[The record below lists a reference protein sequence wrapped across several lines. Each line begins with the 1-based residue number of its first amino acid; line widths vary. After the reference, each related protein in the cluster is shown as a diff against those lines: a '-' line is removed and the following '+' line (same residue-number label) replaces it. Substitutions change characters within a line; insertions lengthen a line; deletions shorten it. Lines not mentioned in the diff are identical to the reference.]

1 MKKQFGLPLMLA
13 SALAFSACS
22 SDDVAENGAP
32 NGSYDFTKGGYMAVN
47 INLPSKSGGAFK
59 GANDDFN
66 DGLPSEYAVKKATL
80 VLFEKATS
88 TTPEGDATFHSIY
101 NLGDISMAMDGTSQI
116 TSTVKVV
123 ANADDNAQGKTLF
136 GLVILNGS
144 DALVDVA
151 AKKINNVTLTA
162 ATPDT
167 TGTKFS
173 ELATSITDGDA
184 SSYYSTTHGILM
196 MNAPLATQQGGG
208 SKPTSA
214 DAGIATLVN
223 VTENVYGTR
232 EEAIAKTAANFYVE
246 RALAKVTFNG
256 SNKTIQGNDI
266 TLDGSPQKDVMPW
279 VVENWNLDVTNT
291 KSFFVHNMKGIDNT
305 LKTEYTLAGLSAGVT
320 LPQPYRFIGSE
331 PVRTG
336 DPKYRTYWG
345 IDPNYSSYTA
355 ADFETKAAGATINGE
370 LGAENPQYCFENT
383 FNVANQNQN
392 QTTRAIVKVKLN
404 NGNDFYVFNGDKSK
418 LYSLDGCKKRIKGD
432 IANLK
437 NVHDWIV
444 KNLDPTKTYDITA
457 TGNATVTLRNVAT
470 TYSTDARVEVE
481 TFTVKIPAAQT
492 KTGAADVT
500 YTLDA
505 HDVSDLNAALKNN
518 VTRYEGGIA
527 YYPIRIKHFGNE
539 LTPWNNYH
547 KTKNTTGHKA
557 TAGDVYG
564 LTAEA
569 DKAPARFL
577 GRYGVLRNNWYELE
591 VNNITGIGEPRIPQV
606 PTTSD
611 PDDELKQFI
620 SVNINI
626 LSWAKRVQK
635 EDL

>member
-59 GANDDFN
+59 GANDNFN

-151 AKKINNVTLTA
+151 AQKINNVTLTA
-162 ATPDT
+162 GT

-184 SSYYSTTHGILM
+184 SSYYSTSDGFLM

-208 SKPTSA
+208 TKPTSV
-214 DAGIATLVN
+214 DAGIATLVD
-223 VTENVYGTR
+223 VTSNVYGTR

-266 TLDGSPQKDVMPW
+266 TLDGFSQKDLMPW
-279 VVENWNLDVTNT
+279 SVEKWNLDVTNT

-305 LKTEYTLAGLSAGVT
+305 LKTEYTLGGGVTGVT

-331 PVRTG
+331 LVRTG

-345 IDPNYSSYTA
+345 IDPNYSSYIA
-355 ADFETKAAGATINGE
+355 ADFETKAAGADIDGE
-370 LGAENPQYCFENT
+370 LGAEHPQYCFENT
-383 FNVANQNQN
+383 FDVANQNQN

-418 LYSLDGCKKRIKGD
+418 LYSLDVCKKRIKGD
-432 IANLK
+432 IANLE
-437 NVHDWIV
+437 NVHNWIV
-444 KNLDPTKTYDITA
+444 ANLDPTKTYDITA
-457 TGNATVTLRNVAT
+457 TGNATVTLKNAAT
-470 TYSTDARVEVE
+470 YDDDARVEVE
-481 TFTVKIPAAQT
+481 TFTVKIAATQS
-492 KTGAADVT
+492 ADGTEKT
-500 YTLDA
+500 YTLA
-505 HDVSDLNAALKNN
+505 AGDVSDLNTALKNN
-518 VTRYEGGIA
+518 VTKYAGGIA

-547 KTKNTTGHKA
+547 KTTNTTGHKA
-557 TAGDVYG
+557 TAGDVYD
-564 LTAEA
+564 LNNSAKQA
-569 DKAPARFL
+569 KSPANFL

-591 VNNITGIGEPRIPQV
+591 VNSITGIGEPRIPQV
-606 PTTSD
+606 PTTND

>member
-59 GANDDFN
+59 GVGDDHTNDKFN

-80 VLFEKATS
+80 VLFKKATG
-88 TTPEGDATFHSIY
+88 TGVTEGDATFHSIY
-101 NLGDISMAMDGTSQI
+101 DLGDISMAMDGTQQI

-123 ANADDNAQGKTLF
+123 AQADDDAQDKELL

-144 DALVDVA
+144 STLVDVA
-151 AKKINNVTLTA
+151 SKKINDKTLTVG
-162 ATPDT
+162 T
-167 TGTKFS
+167 TTFS
-173 ELATSITDGDA
+173 DLATSITDGNA
-184 SSYYSTTHGILM
+184 SSYYSTTDGILM

-208 SKPTSA
+208 SEPTSA
-214 DAGIATLVN
+214 GAGIATLVD
-223 VTENVYGTR
+223 VTKYVYGTK

-246 RALAKVTFNG
+246 RALAKVTFNYSKG
-256 SNKTIQGNDI
+256 EIKGTDV
-266 TLDGSPQKDVMPW
+266 TLDGTTQTNVMPW
-279 VVENWNLDVTNT
+279 SVENWNLDVTNK
-291 KSFFVHNMKGIDNT
+291 KSYFVHNMTGVNNT
-305 LKTEYTLAGLSAGVT
+305 LFTDYTVNKVAI
-320 LPQPYRFIGSE
+320 PKKYRFVGES
-331 PVRTG
+331 PVRDT
-336 DPKYRTYWG
+336 DLKYRTYWG
-345 IDPNYSSYTA
+345 VDPNYDTYKA
-355 ADFETKAAGATINGE
+355 EFETKAADADIDGE
-370 LGAENPQYCFENT
+370 LGAEKPQYCFENT
-383 FNVANQNQN
+383 FNVGNQNQD

-418 LYSLDGCKKRIKGD
+418 LYTEDGCKKRIMGD

-444 KNLDPTKTYDITA
+444 ANLKAGETYDITA
-457 TGNATVTLRNVAT
+457 NATVTLKNVAT
-470 TYSTDARVEVE
+470 TYSPDARVKVE

-500 YTLDA
+500 YTLA
-505 HDVSDLNAALKNN
+505 ANDVADLNAALKNN
-518 VTRYEGGIA
+518 VTKYEGGIA

-547 KTKNTTGHKA
+547 ETENAGGHQAK
-557 TAGDVYG
+557 AGDVYG
-564 LTAEA
+564 WTDNQ
-569 DKAPARFL
+569 DKATARFL

-591 VNNITGIGEPRIPQV
+591 VSSITGIGEPRVPQV
-606 PTTSD
+606 TSD
-611 PDDELKQFI
+611 PDDEMKQFI

>member
-47 INLPSKSGGAFK
+47 INLPSKSAGAFK
-59 GANDDFN
+59 GVNDDFN

-88 TTPEGDATFHSIY
+88 SKEGDATFHSIY
-101 NLGDISMAMDGTSQI
+101 DLGNISMEMDGSTQI

-123 ANADDNAQGKTLF
+123 KQAHDNAQGKNLL

-144 DALVDVA
+144 NTLVDVA
-151 AKKINNVTLTA
+151 GESINGVNLTS
-162 ATPDT
+162 T
-167 TGTKFS
+167 TKFS
-173 ELATSITDGDA
+173 ELVKSVTNGDA
-184 SSYYSTTHGILM
+184 SNYYSATDGFLM
-196 MNAPLATQQGGG
+196 MNAPLATQQGGATTV
-208 SKPTSA
+208 TSA
-214 DAGIATLVN
+214 DAGIATLVD
-223 VTENVYGTR
+223 VTSNVYGTK
-232 EEAIAKTAANFYVE
+232 EEALAKTAANFYVE

-256 SNKTIQGNDI
+256 SKGQIKGTDV
-266 TLDGSPQKDVMPW
+266 TLDGISQTNVMHW
-279 VVENWNLDVTNT
+279 SVENWNLDVTNK
-291 KSFFVHNMKGIDNT
+291 KSYFVHNMTGVNNT
-305 LKTEYTLAGLSAGVT
+305 LQTDYTVNGAAIAA
-320 LPQPYRFIGSE
+320 PFRFIGNTA
-331 PVRTG
+331 VRTT
-336 DPKYRTYWG
+336 DAKYRTYWG
-345 IDPNYSSYTA
+345 VDPNYESYVP
-355 ADFETKAAGATINGE
+355 ADFETKDADADINGE
-370 LGAENPQYCFENT
+370 LGAEKPQYCFENT

-392 QTTRAIVKVKLN
+392 QTTRAMVKVKLN

-418 LYSLDGCKKRIKGD
+418 LYSFDGCVKRIKGD

-444 KNLDPTKTYDITA
+444 ANLKAGETYDITA
-457 TGNATVTLRNVAT
+457 TGNADVTLNN
-470 TYSTDARVEVE
+470 STDYTTSAMVKV
-481 TFTVKIPAAQT
+481 TNFSVKITATQS
-492 KTGAADVT
+492 ADGTEKT
-500 YTLDA
+500 YTLGA
-505 HDVSDLNAALKNN
+505 TDVSDLNAALKNN
-518 VTRYEGGIA
+518 VTKYEGGIA

-547 KTKNTTGHKA
+547 KTTNAGGHKA
-557 TAGDVYG
+557 IAGDVYG
-564 LTAEA
+564 LTAETA
-569 DKAPARFL
+569 NAPARFL

-591 VNNITGIGEPRIPQV
+591 VNSITGIGEPRIPQV

>member
-47 INLPSKSGGAFK
+47 INLPSKNGGAFK
-59 GANDDFN
+59 GVNDKLD

-80 VLFEKATS
+80 VLFEKATDTS
-88 TTPEGDATFHSIY
+88 APEGDATFHSIY
-101 NLGDISMAMDGTSQI
+101 NLGDISMSMDGTSQI

-123 ANADDNAQGKTLF
+123 AKADDNAQGKTLLGF
-136 GLVILNGS
+136 VILNGGNT
-144 DALVDVA
+144 LVDVTN
-151 AKKINNVTLTA
+151 KKINNLSLA
-162 ATPDT
+162 
-167 TGTKFS
+167 GTKFS
-173 ELATSITDGDA
+173 QLVESVTNGNAN
-184 SSYYSTTHGILM
+184 SYYSASDGFLM
-196 MNAPLATQQGGG
+196 MNAPLAKSKGGITA
-208 SKPTSA
+208 PTS

-223 VTENVYGTR
+223 VTNNVYGTR

-246 RALAKVTFNG
+246 RALAKVTFNA

-266 TLDGSPQKDVMPW
+266 TLDGIPQQNTMTW
-279 VVENWNLDVTNT
+279 SVEKWNLDVTNT

-305 LKTEYTLAGLSAGVT
+305 LNTEYTDNGTPIPNS
-320 LPQPYRFIGSE
+320 YRFIGSD
-331 PVRTG
+331 PVRAT
-336 DPKYRTYWG
+336 DLQYRTYWG
-345 IDPNYSSYTA
+345 IDPNYSSYV
-355 ADFETKAAGATINGE
+355 ADFDTKAADATIDGE
-370 LGAENPQYCFENT
+370 LGAEHPQYCFENT
-383 FNVANQNQN
+383 FDVANQNQN

-418 LYSLDGCKKRIKGD
+418 LYSEDGCKKRIKGD
-432 IANLK
+432 IANLQ
-437 NVHDWIV
+437 NVHKWIV
-444 KNLDPTKTYDITA
+444 ANLKAGETYDITA
-457 TGNATVTLRNVAT
+457 TGNADVTLDN
-470 TYSTDARVEVE
+470 STDYTTSAKVKV
-481 TFTVKIPAAQT
+481 TNFSVKITATQS
-492 KTGAADVT
+492 ADGKEKT
-500 YTLDA
+500 YTLA
-505 HDVSDLNAALKNN
+505 ANDVSDLNAVLKNN
-518 VTRYEGGIA
+518 VTKYENGIA

-539 LTPWNNYH
+539 LTPWNNY
-547 KTKNTTGHKA
+547 NATTNAGGHQAK
-557 TAGDVYG
+557 AGDVYG
-564 LTAEA
+564 LTAEPT
-569 DKAPARFL
+569 KAPARFL

-591 VNNITGIGEPRIPQV
+591 VNSITGIGEPRIPQV

>member
-47 INLPSKSGGAFK
+47 INLPSKSAGAFK
-59 GANDDFN
+59 GVNDDFN

-88 TTPEGDATFHSIY
+88 SKEGDATFHSIY
-101 NLGDISMAMDGTSQI
+101 DLGNISMEMDGSTQI

-123 ANADDNAQGKTLF
+123 KQAHDNAQGKNLL

-144 DALVDVA
+144 KTLVDVA
-151 AKKINNVTLTA
+151 GESINGVNLTS
-162 ATPDT
+162 T
-167 TGTKFS
+167 TKFS
-173 ELATSITDGDA
+173 ELVKSVTNGDA
-184 SSYYSTTHGILM
+184 SNYYSATDGFLM
-196 MNAPLATQQGGG
+196 MNAPLATQQGGAT
-208 SKPTSA
+208 PVTSPDA
-214 DAGIATLVN
+214 DIATLVD
-223 VTENVYGTR
+223 VTSNVYGTK
-232 EEAIAKTAANFYVE
+232 EEALAKTAANFYVE

-256 SNKTIQGNDI
+256 SKGQIKGTDV
-266 TLDGSPQKDVMPW
+266 TLDGISQTNVMHW
-279 VVENWNLDVTNT
+279 SVENWNLDVTNK
-291 KSFFVHNMKGIDNT
+291 KSYFVHNMTGVNNT
-305 LKTEYTLAGLSAGVT
+305 LQTDYTVNGAAIAA
-320 LPQPYRFIGSE
+320 PFRFIGNTA
-331 PVRTG
+331 VRTT
-336 DPKYRTYWG
+336 DAKYRTYWG
-345 IDPNYSSYTA
+345 VDPNYESYVP
-355 ADFETKAAGATINGE
+355 ADFETKAADADINGE
-370 LGAENPQYCFENT
+370 LGAEKPQYCFENT

-392 QTTRAIVKVKLN
+392 QTTRAMVKVKLN

-418 LYSLDGCKKRIKGD
+418 LYSFDGCVKRIKGD

-444 KNLDPTKTYDITA
+444 ANLKAGETYDITA
-457 TGNATVTLRNVAT
+457 TGNADVTLNN
-470 TYSTDARVEVE
+470 STDYTTSAMVKV
-481 TFTVKIPAAQT
+481 TNFSVKITATQS
-492 KTGAADVT
+492 ADGTEKT
-500 YTLDA
+500 YTLGA
-505 HDVSDLNAALKNN
+505 TDVSDLNAALKNN
-518 VTRYEGGIA
+518 VTKYEGGIA

-539 LTPWNNYH
+539 LTPWNNYNA
-547 KTKNTTGHKA
+547 TTNATGHKA
-557 TAGDVYG
+557 NAGDVYG
-564 LTAEA
+564 LTA
-569 DKAPARFL
+569 DPTKAAARFL

-591 VNNITGIGEPRIPQV
+591 VNSITGIGEPRIPQV

>member
-59 GANDDFN
+59 GTNDNFN

-88 TTPEGDATFHSIY
+88 TTTEGDATFHSIY
-101 NLGDISMAMDGTSQI
+101 DLGEISMAMDGTTTQI

-123 ANADDNAQGKTLF
+123 ANANDNAQGKTLL

-144 DALVDVA
+144 STLVDVA
-151 AKKINNVTLTA
+151 HKKINGIDLTA
-162 ATPDT
+162 T
-167 TGTKFS
+167 TKFS
-173 ELATSITDGDA
+173 KLVESQTDGNA
-184 SSYYSTTHGILM
+184 SSYYSTTDGFLM

-208 SKPTSA
+208 TKPTSV

-223 VTENVYGTR
+223 VTDNVYGTR

-246 RALAKVTFNG
+246 RALAKVTFNASST

-266 TLDGSPQKDVMPW
+266 TLDGRPQQNVMPW
-279 VVENWNLDVTNT
+279 SVENWNLDVTNK
-291 KSFFVHNMKGIDNT
+291 KSYFVHNMKGIDNT
-305 LKTEYTLAGLSAGVT
+305 LKTEYTIGGVALAA
-320 LPQPYRFIGSE
+320 PYRFIGSD
-331 PVRTG
+331 PVRATAT
-336 DPKYRTYWG
+336 DLKYRTYWG
-345 IDPNYSSYTA
+345 IDPNYSSYA
-355 ADFETKAAGATINGE
+355 ADFDTKAADDTIGGE
-370 LGAENPQYCFENT
+370 FGAENPQYCFENT
-383 FNVANQNQN
+383 FDVNNQNQN

-418 LYSLDGCKKRIKGD
+418 LYSFDGCVKRIKGD

-444 KNLDPTKTYDITA
+444 ANLKAGETYDITA
-457 TGNATVTLRNVAT
+457 TGNADVTLNN
-470 TYSTDARVEVE
+470 STDYTTSAMVKV
-481 TFTVKIPAAQT
+481 TNFSVKITATQS
-492 KTGAADVT
+492 ADGTEKT
-500 YTLDA
+500 YTLGA
-505 HDVSDLNAALKNN
+505 TDVADLNAALKNN
-518 VTRYEGGIA
+518 VTKYEGGIA

-539 LTPWNNYH
+539 LTPWNNQS
-547 KTKNTTGHKA
+547 TSNTGGHKA

-564 LTAEA
+564 WTADN
-569 DKAPARFL
+569 DKATANFL

-591 VNNITGIGEPRIPQV
+591 VNSITGIGEPRIPQV

>member
-22 SDDVAENGAP
+22 SDDVAENGP
-32 NGSYDFTKGGYMAVN
+32 TNGSYDFTKGGYMAVN

-59 GANDDFN
+59 GANDNFN

-88 TTPEGDATFHSIY
+88 TTPDGDATFHSIY

-151 AKKINNVTLTA
+151 ANKINNVTLTA
-162 ATPDT
+162 GT

-184 SSYYSTTHGILM
+184 SSYYSTSDGFLM
-196 MNAPLATQQGGG
+196 MNAPLAIQQGGG
-208 SKPTSA
+208 TKPTST

-223 VTENVYGTR
+223 VTDNVYGTR

-246 RALAKVTFNG
+246 RALAKVTFNASSA

-266 TLDGSPQKDVMPW
+266 TLDGTSQKDSMPW
-279 VVENWNLDVTNT
+279 IVENWNLDVTNT

-305 LKTEYTLAGLSAGVT
+305 LKTEYTLAGLSGGVT
-320 LPQPYRFIGSE
+320 LSQPYRFIGSE

-355 ADFETKAAGATINGE
+355 ADFETKAADADIDGE
-370 LGAENPQYCFENT
+370 LGAEHPQYCFENT
-383 FNVANQNQN
+383 FDVANQNQN

-418 LYSLDGCKKRIKGD
+418 LYSEDGCKKRIKGD
-432 IANLK
+432 IANLQ
-437 NVHDWIV
+437 NVHKWIV
-444 KNLDPTKTYDITA
+444 ANLDPTKTYDITA
-457 TGNATVTLRNVAT
+457 TGNATVTLKNAT
-470 TYSTDARVEVE
+470 TYDDDARVEVE
-481 TFTVKIPAAQT
+481 TFTVKIAATQS
-492 KTGAADVT
+492 ADGTEKT
-500 YTLDA
+500 YTLA
-505 HDVSDLNAALKNN
+505 AGDVSDLNTALKNN
-518 VTRYEGGIA
+518 VTKYAGGIA

-547 KTKNTTGHKA
+547 KTTNTTGHKA
-557 TAGDVYG
+557 IAGDVYG
-564 LTAEA
+564 LTAENA
-569 DKAPARFL
+569 KAPARFL

-591 VNNITGIGEPRIPQV
+591 VNSITGIGEPRIPQV
-606 PTTSD
+606 PTTND

>member
-47 INLPSKSGGAFK
+47 INLPSKSAGAFK
-59 GANDDFN
+59 GVNDDFN

-88 TTPEGDATFHSIY
+88 SKEGDATFHSIY
-101 NLGDISMAMDGTSQI
+101 DLGNISMEMDGSTQI

-123 ANADDNAQGKTLF
+123 KQAHDNAQGKNLL

-144 DALVDVA
+144 NTLVDVA
-151 AKKINNVTLTA
+151 GESINGVNLTS
-162 ATPDT
+162 T
-167 TGTKFS
+167 TKFS
-173 ELATSITDGDA
+173 ELVKSVTNGDA
-184 SSYYSTTHGILM
+184 SNYYSATDGFLM
-196 MNAPLATQQGGG
+196 MNAPLATQQGGATTV
-208 SKPTSA
+208 TSV
-214 DAGIATLVN
+214 DAGITTLVD
-223 VTENVYGTR
+223 VTSNVYGTK
-232 EEAIAKTAANFYVE
+232 EEALAKTAANFYVE

-256 SNKTIQGNDI
+256 SKGQIKGTDV
-266 TLDGSPQKDVMPW
+266 TLDGISQTNVMHW
-279 VVENWNLDVTNT
+279 SVENWNLDVTNK
-291 KSFFVHNMKGIDNT
+291 KSYFVHNMTGVNNT
-305 LKTEYTLAGLSAGVT
+305 LQTDYTVNGAAIAA
-320 LPQPYRFIGSE
+320 PFRFIGNTA
-331 PVRTG
+331 VRTT
-336 DPKYRTYWG
+336 DAKYRTYWG
-345 IDPNYSSYTA
+345 VDPNYESYVP
-355 ADFETKAAGATINGE
+355 ADFETKAADAVINGE
-370 LGAENPQYCFENT
+370 LGAEKPQYCFENT

-392 QTTRAIVKVKLN
+392 QTTRAMVKVKLN

-418 LYSLDGCKKRIKGD
+418 LYSFDGCVKRIKGD

-444 KNLDPTKTYDITA
+444 ANLKAGETYDITA
-457 TGNATVTLRNVAT
+457 TGNADVTLNN
-470 TYSTDARVEVE
+470 STDYTTSAMVKV
-481 TFTVKIPAAQT
+481 TNFSVKITATQS
-492 KTGAADVT
+492 ADGTEKT
-500 YTLDA
+500 YTLGA
-505 HDVSDLNAALKNN
+505 TDVSDLNAALKNN
-518 VTRYEGGIA
+518 VTKYEGGIA

-539 LTPWNNYH
+539 LTPWNNY
-547 KTKNTTGHKA
+547 NATTNAGGHQAK
-557 TAGDVYG
+557 AGDVYG
-564 LTAEA
+564 LTAEPT
-569 DKAPARFL
+569 KAPARFL

-591 VNNITGIGEPRIPQV
+591 VNSITGIGEPRIPQV

>member
-22 SDDVAENGAP
+22 SDDVVDNGGG

-47 INLPSKSGGAFK
+47 INLPSKTAGAFK
-59 GANDDFN
+59 AENEKNFD

-80 VLFEKATS
+80 VLFKKATG
-88 TTPEGDATFHSIY
+88 TGATEGEATFHSIY
-101 NLGDISMAMDGTSQI
+101 DLGNISMSMDGTQQI

-123 ANADDNAQGKTLF
+123 AQADDDAQDKELL
-136 GLVILNGS
+136 GLVILNGGNT
-144 DALVDVA
+144 LVNVA
-151 AKKINNVTLTA
+151 GKSINGVNLTA
-162 ATPDT
+162 T
-167 TGTKFS
+167 TKFS
-173 ELATSITDGDA
+173 DLVNSVTDGDA
-184 SSYYSTTHGILM
+184 SSYSTDGFLM
-196 MNAPLATQQGGG
+196 MNAPLATSKGG
-208 SKPTSA
+208 KTAPTSA
-214 DAGIATLVN
+214 DAGIATLVD
-223 VTENVYGTR
+223 VTKYVYGTK

-246 RALAKVTFNG
+246 RALAKVTFNYSKG
-256 SNKTIQGNDI
+256 EIKGTDV
-266 TLDGSPQKDVMPW
+266 TLDGKTQTNVMPW
-279 VVENWNLDVTNT
+279 SVENWNLDVTNK
-291 KSFFVHNMKGIDNT
+291 KSYFVHNMTGVNNT
-305 LKTEYTLAGLSAGVT
+305 LFTNYTVNKVAI
-320 LPQPYRFIGSE
+320 PKKYRFVGES
-331 PVRTG
+331 PVRDT
-336 DPKYRTYWG
+336 DLKYRTYWG
-345 IDPNYSSYTA
+345 VDPNYDTYKA
-355 ADFETKAAGATINGE
+355 EFETKAADANIDGE
-370 LGAENPQYCFENT
+370 LGAEKPQYCFENT
-383 FNVANQNQN
+383 FNVGNQNQD

-418 LYSLDGCKKRIKGD
+418 LYSFDGCVKRIKGD

-457 TGNATVTLRNVAT
+457 IGNATVTLKNVAT
-470 TYSTDARVEVE
+470 TYSPDARVKVE

-500 YTLDA
+500 YTLA
-505 HDVSDLNAALKNN
+505 ANDVADLNAALKNN
-518 VTRYEGGIA
+518 VTKYEGGIA

-547 KTKNTTGHKA
+547 ETENAGGHQAK
-557 TAGDVYG
+557 AGDVYG
-564 LTAEA
+564 WTDNQ
-569 DKAPARFL
+569 DKATASFL

-591 VNNITGIGEPRIPQV
+591 VSSITGIGEPRV
-606 PTTSD
+606 PKVTSD
-611 PDDELKQFI
+611 PDDEMKQFI

>member
-22 SDDVAENGAP
+22 SDDVVDNGGG

-47 INLPSKSGGAFK
+47 INLPSKTAGAFK
-59 GANDDFN
+59 AENEKNFD

-80 VLFEKATS
+80 VLFKKATG
-88 TTPEGDATFHSIY
+88 TGATEGEATFHSIY
-101 NLGDISMAMDGTSQI
+101 DLGNISMSMDDTQQI

-123 ANADDNAQGKTLF
+123 AQADDDAQDKELL

-144 DALVDVA
+144 STLVDVA
-151 AKKINNVTLTA
+151 HKKINAIDLTA
-162 ATPDT
+162 TTKFSDLVNSIT
-167 TGTKFS
+167 TGT
-173 ELATSITDGDA
+173 TGDA
-184 SSYYSTTHGILM
+184 SSYYSTTDGILM
-196 MNAPLATQQGGG
+196 MNAPLATSKGGG
-208 SKPTSA
+208 SEPTSA
-214 DAGIATLVN
+214 DAGIATLVD
-223 VTENVYGTR
+223 VTKYVYGTK

-246 RALAKVTFNG
+246 RALAKVTFNYSKG
-256 SNKTIQGNDI
+256 EIKGTDV
-266 TLDGSPQKDVMPW
+266 TLDGTTQTNVMPW
-279 VVENWNLDVTNT
+279 SVENWNLDVTNK
-291 KSFFVHNMKGIDNT
+291 KSYFVHNMTGVNNT
-305 LKTEYTLAGLSAGVT
+305 LFTNYTVNKVAI
-320 LPQPYRFIGSE
+320 PKKYRFVGES
-331 PVRTG
+331 PVRDT
-336 DPKYRTYWG
+336 DLKYRTYWG
-345 IDPNYSSYTA
+345 VDPNYDTYKA
-355 ADFETKAAGATINGE
+355 EFDTKAADANIDGE
-370 LGAENPQYCFENT
+370 LGAEKPQYCFENT
-383 FNVANQNQN
+383 FNVGNQNQD

-418 LYSLDGCKKRIKGD
+418 LYSFDGCVKRIKGD

-457 TGNATVTLRNVAT
+457 IGNATVTLKNVAT
-470 TYSTDARVEVE
+470 TYSPDARVKVE

-500 YTLDA
+500 YTLA
-505 HDVSDLNAALKNN
+505 ANDVDDLNAALKNN
-518 VTRYEGGIA
+518 VTKYEGGIA

-547 KTKNTTGHKA
+547 ETENAGGHQAK
-557 TAGDVYG
+557 AGDVYG
-564 LTAEA
+564 WTDNQ
-569 DKAPARFL
+569 DKATASFL

-591 VNNITGIGEPRIPQV
+591 VSSITGIGEPRV
-606 PTTSD
+606 PKVTSD

>member
-22 SDDVAENGAP
+22 SDDVAEKGAP

-59 GANDDFN
+59 GVNDNFN

-80 VLFEKATS
+80 VLFEKKASS
-88 TTPEGDATFHSIY
+88 TEGEATFHSIY
-101 NLGDISMAMDGTSQI
+101 NLGELSMAMDGTAQI

-123 ANADDNAQGKTLF
+123 ANANNDAQGKTLL
-136 GLVILNGS
+136 GLVILNGGNT
-144 DALVDVA
+144 LVDVA
-151 AKKINNVTLTA
+151 AKKINNKNLT
-162 ATPDT
+162 DGT
-167 TGTKFS
+167 TGIKFS
-173 ELATSITDGDA
+173 ELVTSVTSGNA
-184 SSYYSTTHGILM
+184 NSYYSDTDGFLM

-208 SKPTSA
+208 TKPTSA
-214 DAGIATLVN
+214 DAGIATLVD
-223 VTENVYGTR
+223 VTGNVYGTR

-246 RALAKVTFNG
+246 RALAKVTFNASST

-266 TLDGSPQKDVMPW
+266 TLDGTPMQNVMPW
-279 VVENWNLDVTNT
+279 SVENWNLDVTNT
-291 KSFFVHNMKGIDNT
+291 KSFFVHNMKDIDNT
-305 LKTEYTLAGLSAGVT
+305 LETEYTLAGLTGGVT

-336 DPKYRTYWG
+336 DLKYRTYWG

-355 ADFETKAAGATINGE
+355 ADFETKAAGDAIVGE
-370 LGAENPQYCFENT
+370 LGAEHPQYCFENT
-383 FNVANQNQN
+383 FDVTNQNQN

-404 NGNDFYVFNGDKSK
+404 NGNAFYVFNGDKSK
-418 LYSLDGCKKRIKGD
+418 LYSENGCKERIKGD
-432 IANLK
+432 IANLQT
-437 NVHDWIV
+437 VHKWIV
-444 KNLDPTKTYDITA
+444 DNLKAGETYDITT
-457 TGNATVTLRNVAT
+457 TGNADVTLGN
-470 TYSTDARVEVE
+470 STDYNTNAKVEV
-481 TFTVKIPAAQT
+481 TGFTVKIKAAQS
-492 KTGAADVT
+492 KTGTADVT

-505 HDVSDLNAALKNN
+505 NDVTNLNTALKNN
-518 VTRYEGGIA
+518 ITKYEGGIA

-539 LTPWNNYH
+539 LTPWNNYNE
-547 KTKNTTGHKA
+547 TTNATGHKA
-557 TAGDVYG
+557 TAGDVYD
-564 LTAEA
+564 LNN
-569 DKAPARFL
+569 PAKQAKSPANFL

-591 VNNITGIGEPRIPQV
+591 VNSITGIGEPRIPKV
-606 PTTSD
+606 TTDS
-611 PDDELKQFI
+611 DDELKQFI